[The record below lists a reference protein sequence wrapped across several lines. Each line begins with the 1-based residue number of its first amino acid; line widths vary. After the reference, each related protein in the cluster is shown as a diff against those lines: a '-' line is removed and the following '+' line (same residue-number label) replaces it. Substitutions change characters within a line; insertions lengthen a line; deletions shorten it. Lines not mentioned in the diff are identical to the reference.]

1 MFPTEASK
9 GLQYNY
15 AHIALPIL
23 VLMNPKK
30 FYQDVTGRKGD
41 KYLKT
46 IWQGLAGKMGVRQSP
61 NELGLSKQVI
71 GDDVEAFV
79 IRLPKP
85 IESPEAFFV
94 AAVFR
99 VKKQFLSKEIESA
112 RYFTLELGRNIFDQ
126 SDEYHFYEW
135 VGNVLR
141 GQQHKNYGQTAD
153 YKEETFIAAIN
164 DVM

>member
-15 AHIALPIL
+15 AHMALPIL

-30 FYQDVTGRKGD
+30 FYQDVTGTKGE

-61 NELGLSKQVI
+61 NEIGLSKQVI
-71 GDDVEAFV
+71 HDEVEVFI

-99 VKKQFLSKEIESA
+99 VKKQFLSKEVESA
-112 RYFTLELGRNIFDQ
+112 RYFTLELGRNISDQ
-126 SDEYHFYEW
+126 SDEYHFCEW

-141 GQQHKNYGQTAD
+141 GQQHKNYGRTTD
-153 YKEETFIAAIN
+153 SNEKTFLAAIN
-164 DVM
+164 DVI